1 MKEKSSTV
9 QRFKRSTP
17 DRHFRANQWVTTGGL
32 LELSDLLQDLFVRW
46 PDRVICFG
54 KLPTYYSLGINHI
67 RRWMRPALAVR
78 VEKPIAIDHFVIG
91 ILKQGK
97 SRAAIVCRLKFLT
110 QLFRILMA
118 VDAYRQDLRFPAVL
132 FV

>member
-1 MKEKSSTV
+1 MVATI
-9 QRFKRSTP
+9 
-17 DRHFRANQWVTTGGL
+17 GL
-32 LELSDLLQDLFVRW
+32 LELSELLQDLFVRW

-78 VEKPIAIDHFVIG
+78 VEKPIAIDHLVIG